1 MGYTPINGPVFA
13 AAMAGAEMGM
23 GVGSPDPRSDLE
35 HRRAEVRR
43 ARERRAL
50 RARRTPEP
58 RVQRSRIH
66 CDRADGTDRRE
77 GTDRSGVLRG
87 GTVCGFF
94 STPNTSP
101 GSVTCLAWDQ
111 K

>member
-35 HRRAEVRR
+35 HRRAEVHR

-50 RARRTPEP
+50 RDPPAPPEVRRTPEP
-58 RVQRSRIH
+58 RVQREPH
-66 CDRADGTDRRE
+66 P
-77 GTDRSGVLRG
+77 L
-87 GTVCGFF
+87 
-94 STPNTSP
+94 
-101 GSVTCLAWDQ
+101 
-111 K
+111 